1 MPLYVYRILRPGVP
15 VDRAQTFELRQSIH
29 DPPLKRH
36 PKTGEPVERV
46 ICPPTISRGA
56 LSDTDIAA
64 AGFTK
69 YKRTSDGTYER
80 QAGSGPKHVDPHS
93 PRA

>member
-1 MPLYVYRILRPGVP
+1 MPLYVYRILRANTPA
-15 VDRAQTFELRQSIH
+15 DQCETFEVHQSIH
-29 DPPLKRH
+29 KPALTRH

-46 ICPPTISRGA
+46 LFPPIIARGA
-56 LSDTDIAA
+56 VGDSEIAQ

-80 QAGSGPKHVDPHS
+80 QAGKGPKRIERRGD
-93 PRA
+93 